1 MSVRKFTRPRRLV
14 LAAAALV
21 ALGSGAF
28 AAAPAALPS
37 PALPS
42 PSRGLNILVVGLDT
56 RKGVTAWEK
65 EEYRLGGKE
74 CGCTD
79 VMMLVH
85 VSADNRRVSVLGLPR
100 DSLTEFPA
108 GHRDRR
114 TGAAHD
120 THAAKLNGAWAEGGP
135 SYAMEMVERTT
146 RLPVHRYLEVDFR
159 RFMDAVDQFDDGVPI
174 CVKEPLK
181 DTVTGIDLAR
191 GTTNVGGGEA
201 LQYVRSRRA
210 DGQMDFGRIRKQQ
223 QFVVNTLRKVRSDLL
238 ADPVKLMEFAS
249 VLRGPRVADRRG
261 LSNLDLLF
269 LALRLRNL
277 TPDRMEFA
285 TVPVLR
291 FETVQGAGS
300 AVAWNV
306 AHAEE
311 VFARLRA
318 DEPLP
323 PARLTPSSEVPQ
335 AEYRPAGG
343 ASLVCS

>member
-1 MSVRKFTRPRRLV
+1 MSVRKLTRPRRLV
-14 LAAAALV
+14 LATAALV
-21 ALGSGAF
+21 ALGSGAL
-28 AAAPAALPS
+28 AAA

-42 PSRGLNILVVGLDT
+42 PSLPSPDRGLNILVVGLDT
-56 RKGVTAWEK
+56 RKGVTAREK
-65 EEYRLGGKE
+65 EAYRLGGKE

-85 VSADNRRVSVLGLPR
+85 VSADHGRVSVLGLPR
-100 DSLTEFPA
+100 DSLTRFPA

-114 TGAAHD
+114 TGAPHD
-120 THAAKLNGAWAEGGP
+120 AHAAKLNSAWAEGGP

-146 RLPVHRYLEVDFR
+146 RLPVHRYLEIDFR
-159 RFMDAVDQFDDGVPI
+159 RFMDAVDRLDGGVPI
-174 CVKEPLK
+174 CAKEPLK
-181 DTVTGIDLAR
+181 DTVTGIELAP

-238 ADPVKLMEFAS
+238 GSPVELMTFAS
-249 VLRGPRVADRRG
+249 VLRGPAVGERRA
-261 LSNLDLLF
+261 LSTLDLML
-269 LALRLRNL
+269 LAVRLRNL

-300 AVAWNV
+300 SVAWNV

-323 PARLTPSSEVPQ
+323 PARPTPSSEIPQ

-343 ASLVCS
+343 ASLVCA